1 MLQINE
7 LIAENDDDGTGALDF
22 AEFVEMLAT
31 SSMVMNVE
39 SSQKQTNIAADIAQ
53 LRESFTLF
61 DMDCDGV
68 LSFQEIKMV
77 SSNTSSRVI
86 IW

>member
-1 MLQINE
+1 MLQIND
-7 LIAENDDDGTGALDF
+7 LIAENDDDETGALDF

-39 SSQKQTNIAADIAQ
+39 SSQKPTNIAADIAQ

-77 SSNTSSRVI
+77 S
-86 IW
+86 

>member
-1 MLQINE
+1 MLQIDD
-7 LIAENDDDGTGALDF
+7 LIAENDDDETGTLDF

-39 SSQKQTNIAADIAQ
+39 SNIAADIAQ